1 MIKFLKQ
8 LFSFNYNSNLEE
20 FLKSKNVATTAE
32 VEYWITQYQRS
43 TKAAYF

>member
-20 FLKSKNVATTAE
+20 YLKSKNVATTAE
-32 VEYWITQYQRS
+32 VDYWITQYQRN
-43 TKAAYF
+43 TKVANF

>member
-1 MIKFLKQ
+1 MVKFFKQ

-20 FLKSKNVATTAE
+20 YLKSKNVTNTAD
-32 VEYWITQYQRS
+32 VEYWIKQYQRS